1 MNYGPYTNL
10 WSIYYGGYIYIFKSG
25 DVNSVYLASGAQ
37 MHFEVHLNFQ
47 TFKRKRGN

>member
-1 MNYGPYTNL
+1 MNYGSYTMVD
-10 WSIYYGGYIYIFKSG
+10 IYIFKSD